1 MECAPKTIG
10 VLIDDLS
17 AIREKR
23 RVLAIQNKVLEDQY
37 KALEATIKEQLTENG
52 MSLAS
57 GTRASASLSY
67 PVVDEVTDWEAVY
80 AFIKKTGYWHL
91 LGRSV
96 SAPAFR
102 ELYELEVAKLSKK
115 RGFKP
120 EALDPATVLPGM
132 KPFTKVNLNLTAL
145 KVPRKVA

>member
-1 MECAPKTIG
+1 MERVKPIG

-23 RVLAIQNKVLEDQY
+23 RVLASQDKILEEQY
-37 KALEATIKEQLTENG
+37 RTLENSIKEQLAENG

-57 GTRASASLSY
+57 GTKASASLSY
-67 PVVDEVTDWEAVY
+67 PVVAEVTDWDAVY

-102 ELYELEVAKLSKK
+102 ELYELKVTELSKK
-115 RGFKP
+115 RGFNP
-120 EALDPATVLPGM
+120 ETLDPATVLPGM